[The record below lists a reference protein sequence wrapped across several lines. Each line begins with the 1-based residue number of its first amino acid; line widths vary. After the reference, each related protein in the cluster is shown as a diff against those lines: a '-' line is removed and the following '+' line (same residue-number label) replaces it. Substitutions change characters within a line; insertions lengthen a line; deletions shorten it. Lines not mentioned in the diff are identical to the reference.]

1 MHASLG
7 APAIGQPLSH
17 LGDSL
22 SLSGVLRTTPWW
34 SSVTQ
39 MTLVTRLP
47 WTPRG
52 ETRVRAG
59 QAMIPWLLFSLPPL
73 LPTEVGLVQFH
84 EPGIFNYSALLMS
97 EDKDTL
103 YVGARET
110 VFALNALDISEKR
123 HEVGPAP
130 SLPALRTPFCPYLY
144 TDLAQDSTSEVTQ
157 EKSRLFLCLICI
169 VYACIYMVTLKR
181 MRE

>member
-1 MHASLG
+1 M
-7 APAIGQPLSH
+7 GQPLSH
-17 LGDSL
+17 LGDSS

-39 MTLVTRLP
+39 LTLVTRLLL
-47 WTPRG
+47 TPRG

-59 QAMIPWLLFSLPPL
+59 QAVIPWLLFSFPPL
-73 LPTEVGLVQFH
+73 PPTEVGLVQFH

-103 YVGARET
+103 YVGAREA
-110 VFALNALDISEKR
+110 VFALNALDVSEKR

-130 SLPALRTPFCPYLY
+130 SPPTPGAPFCSYIY

-169 VYACIYMVTLKR
+169 VYTCIYMVTLKR